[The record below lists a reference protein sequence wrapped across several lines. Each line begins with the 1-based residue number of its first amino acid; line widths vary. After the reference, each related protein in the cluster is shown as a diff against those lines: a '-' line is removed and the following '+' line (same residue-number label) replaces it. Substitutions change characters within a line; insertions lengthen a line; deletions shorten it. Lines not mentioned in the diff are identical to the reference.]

1 MDTILF
7 LAAPMTASLLLAI
20 ILSYFGN
27 HILTRGIIF
36 IDIAVAQ
43 VAALGTMLG
52 ILIGIQDGTLLS
64 AVVSLVFTL
73 VILAIF
79 SLSKF
84 RHAELSRE
92 VIIGV
97 IYCLALAIA
106 MLLVDA
112 VKGGANF
119 VQKTFTGSLLWVG
132 WGDLVQMLIIF
143 ALVMAVHAFFLK
155 AFIRLSENADLAFGN
170 KCYRRLDLL
179 FYVTF
184 GFVIVQAVKIG
195 GIFLVFML
203 LIAPAT
209 LAQLYTDSWKKR
221 FMLSFSIAL
230 VGSLVGI
237 FISYQYN
244 FPNGPTIVC
253 TLGLMLIASL
263 LFRKQKL
270 I

>member
-1 MDTILF
+1 MDTVYF
-7 LAAPMTASLLLAI
+7 LAAPITASLLLAA

-52 ILIGIQDGTLLS
+52 ILIGVQDGTLLS
-64 AVVSLVFTL
+64 TVISLAFTL
-73 VILAIF
+73 VILSLF
-79 SLSKF
+79 SLAKF
-84 RHAELSRE
+84 QHTELSRE

-97 IYCLALAIA
+97 IYCVALATA

-112 VKGGANF
+112 VQGGANF
-119 VQKTFTGSLLWVG
+119 VQKTLTGSLLWVS
-132 WGDLVQMLIIF
+132 WNDIVQMLLLF
-143 ALVMAVHAFFLK
+143 SLVICIHAFFRK
-155 AFIRLSENADLAFGN
+155 QFIALSENSEQTTFSSYN
-170 KCYRRLDLL
+170 RRLDLL

-195 GIFLVFML
+195 GIFLVFMY

-209 LAQLYTDSWKKR
+209 LAQLYTDSWNKR
-221 FMLSFSIAL
+221 FVISFVTAMI
-230 VGSLVGI
+230 GSLAGI
-237 FISYQYN
+237 YISYQYN

-253 TLGLMLIASL
+253 ALGALLIMSILAQ
-263 LFRKQKL
+263 QKRL
-270 I
+270 V